1 MRGFLPSTYLRY
13 FKWEK
18 TILGSFLIFILLG
31 VIFISGIIFILPSY
45 FALTFSLNDIL
56 RRTNTEEVFI
66 KRKDV
71 DGLESKISHINSLLD
86 AYFDGESK
94 KKLFSGVLL
103 AITNATFDEI
113 KLTGIDFQQDASK
126 NFVFHIRG
134 EAVNRNVLISY
145 SQKLRQLKEIKE
157 LRSPVSNLLQEANIK
172 FLLEVVINP
181 QYYEYKN

>member
-1 MRGFLPSTYLRY
+1 M
-13 FKWEK
+13 
-18 TILGSFLIFILLG
+18 
-31 VIFISGIIFILPSY
+31 
-45 FALTFSLNDIL
+45 
-56 RRTNTEEVFI
+56 
-66 KRKDV
+66 
-71 DGLESKISHINSLLD
+71 
-86 AYFDGESK
+86 
-94 KKLFSGVLL
+94 L